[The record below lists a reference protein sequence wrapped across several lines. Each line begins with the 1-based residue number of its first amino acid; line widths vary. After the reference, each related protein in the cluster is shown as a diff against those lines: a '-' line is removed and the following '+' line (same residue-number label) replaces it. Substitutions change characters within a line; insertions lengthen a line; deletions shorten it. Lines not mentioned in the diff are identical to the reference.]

1 MPKNA
6 YPMYGLAD
14 CNNFYASCERVF
26 NPSLTGR
33 PVVVLSNND
42 GCVIAR
48 SNEAKALGIKMG
60 VPYFQIRELAKR
72 CDVAVFSS
80 NFVLYGDM
88 SERVMRTL
96 RALVPDT
103 EVYSIDEAFLDF
115 GRMAPD
121 ALGAFGR
128 RIARTVRRNT
138 GIPISLGI
146 APTKTLA
153 KIASKLCKR
162 YPKLEGCCCM
172 HRAQDIEKVLR
183 RFPVEEIWGIG
194 RRHADRLRRRG
205 VATAWD
211 FTRQPAE
218 WVRREMAVTGLRTW
232 QELRG
237 EPCFGLETVP
247 PRKQQICVS
256 RTFARDISDPEE
268 LRRDLTLF
276 AARCGEKLR
285 AQGSLCSEVR
295 VFLLTNRFLPDTEP
309 RYDTALAR
317 LPVPTDS
324 TLDLSR
330 ETGALLQRIVRP
342 GTAYK
347 RGGVVLSE
355 LQAGEGVQADL
366 FHASDRDR
374 HARLMTTMDDL
385 NRRYGRNMLYVAAQG
400 HDPYAMHREHLS
412 PNYTTDWND
421 IITVRV

>member
-1 MPKNA
+1 
-6 YPMYGLAD
+6 MYGLAD

-26 NPSLTGR
+26 NPSLVGR

-96 RALVPDT
+96 RALVPET
-103 EVYSIDEAFLDF
+103 EVYSIDEAFLEFD
-115 GRMAPD
+115 RTEPD

-153 KIASKLCKR
+153 KVASKLCKQ

-172 HRAQDIEKVLR
+172 HCPGDIEKVLR
-183 RFPVEEIWGIG
+183 KFPIGDIWGIG
-194 RRHADRLRRRG
+194 RRHADRLHRRG
-205 VATAWD
+205 VTTAWD
-211 FTRQPAE
+211 FTRLPAE
-218 WVRREMAVTGLRTW
+218 WVLREMAVTGLRTW
-232 QELRG
+232 RELKG

-256 RTFARDISDPEE
+256 RTFAHAISDPVE

-276 AARCGEKLR
+276 ASRCGEKLR
-285 AQGSLCSEVR
+285 AQGSRCSEVR
-295 VFLLTNRFLPDTEP
+295 VFLLTNRFASGLEP
-309 RYDTALAR
+309 RYDTALVR

-330 ETGALLQRIVRP
+330 ETGVLLQRMLRP

-347 RGGVVLSE
+347 RGGVILSE

-366 FHASDRDR
+366 FLASDRER
-374 HARLMTTMDDL
+374 HSRLMTAMDRL

-400 HDPYAMHREHLS
+400 RDPYTMQREHLS

>member
-1 MPKNA
+1 
-6 YPMYGLAD
+6 MYGLAD

-26 NPSLTGR
+26 DPSLAGR

-48 SNEAKALGIKMG
+48 SNEAKALGIGMG
-60 VPYFQIRELAKR
+60 VPYFQIRELAAR
-72 CDVAVFSS
+72 GGVAVFSS

-88 SERVMRTL
+88 SERVMDTL
-96 RALVPDT
+96 RSLVPRT
-103 EVYSIDEAFLDF
+103 EVYSIDEAFLCFDQTDP
-115 GRMAPD
+115 R
-121 ALGAFGR
+121 ALGEFGR
-128 RIARTVRRNT
+128 RIAHTVRRNT
-138 GIPISLGI
+138 GIPVSLGI

-153 KIASKLCKR
+153 KIASKLCKQ
-162 YPKLEGCCCM
+162 YPKLDGCCCM
-172 HRAQDIEKVLR
+172 YRQKDIEKVLR
-183 RFPVEEIWGIG
+183 GFPVGDIWGIG
-194 RRHADRLRRRG
+194 RRHAERLRRRG

-211 FTRQPAE
+211 FTRLTPE

-237 EPCFGLETVP
+237 EPCFGLETAPV
-247 PRKQQICVS
+247 RKQQICVS

-285 AQGSLCSEVR
+285 GQGSLCSEVR
-295 VFLLTNRFLPDTEP
+295 VFLLTNRFLADAEP

-330 ETGALLQRIVRP
+330 EVGTLLRRIVRP

-347 RGGVVLSE
+347 RGGVILSE
-355 LQAGEGVQADL
+355 LQGADGVQADL
-366 FHASDRDR
+366 FDAPDRAR
-374 HARLMTTMDDL
+374 PTRLMETMDRV
-385 NRRYGRNMLYVAAQG
+385 NRRFGRNMLYVAAQG
-400 HDPYAMHREHLS
+400 RDPYAMHREHLS
-412 PNYTTDWND
+412 PGYTTDWND